1 LGETP
6 EAVRD
11 IIDDDKRAGAVILR
25 MRSMLKRGNEKTQ
38 AVDLSAMVDETL
50 RLLLNEARLRHVTL
64 HHIAT
69 PDLPPV
75 AADPTQLQ
83 QVILNLVTN
92 GMEAAEIMPDQRQVE
107 IRTCCTAGDGMQ
119 FLEVSD
125 SGPGSPFSR
134 RLNETNLSRRRR
146 RVFAP
151 NARTPPPYRRIS
163 KWFRFGLQMAF

>member
-1 LGETP
+1 
-6 EAVRD
+6 
-11 IIDDDKRAGAVILR
+11 
-25 MRSMLKRGNEKTQ
+25 
-38 AVDLSAMVDETL
+38 VDLSAMVDETL

-125 SGPGSPFSR
+125 SGPGIRAEILTTIFEPFYTSER
-134 RLNETNLSRRRR
+134 EGLGLGLSICRSIVDSFGGKITVECPPEGGTVFRVLLRTAVAASDETAQALS
-146 RVFAP
+146 VGA
-151 NARTPPPYRRIS
+151 
-163 KWFRFGLQMAF
+163 